1 MNSNRRVLL
10 FVLSS
15 VLILL
20 MTSLAGYFFGFNWT
34 PFNRVNLIS
43 DLVVKPADSTVIQ
56 EDTTGMTLPPIVI
69 EKKPYEDFALYQR
82 AHFITNFHSDTT
94 SSSLQN
100 FVKKLYELKSGKK
113 TKVRIAYFG
122 DSMIE
127 GDLLTQTLRRE
138 LQKTFGGYGVGFVP
152 ITSPVSKFR
161 QTAIADY
168 SNGWEDENF
177 KVGKSSKLFL
187 SGHLFRTKGD
197 WVQITDRTIAPDSVN
212 LEKSLLC
219 GSVIQRVPVSV
230 NNRTFN
236 VETIGQFNRIVLG
249 NDKTTRIKLS
259 IDDEKLPVYGISF
272 ESEFGVFVD
281 NFSFRGIT
289 GIEFA
294 RIDSAFLQS
303 IADNNPY
310 DLIIFQYGVNLLW
323 RPNDNN
329 FNWYSKAM
337 VPIINKFKNC
347 FLGSDFLV
355 VSTTDRAFSY
365 KGEYKS
371 AIGIDSLIRIQ
382 ALLAYQTGSVFY
394 NQFET
399 MGGTNSIVEWAK
411 MKPSLA
417 NKDYVHP
424 NHRGA
429 EILGNYFFSAI
440 LNDYD
445 KYVKSLNN

>member
-15 VLILL
+15 VLIFLL
-20 MTSLAGYFFGFNWT
+20 ASLAGYFFGFKWT
-34 PFNRVNLIS
+34 PFDRINLIS
-43 DLVVKPADSTVIQ
+43 DLVVSPSGPAIAK

-69 EKKPYEDFALYQR
+69 EKRPDEDFALYQR
-82 AHFITNFHSDTT
+82 PHFITNFHSDT
-94 SSSLQN
+94 SASSLQN
-100 FVKKLYELKSGKK
+100 FVKKLHDLKTGKK

-127 GDLLTQTLRRE
+127 GDLLTQTLRKE

-161 QTAIADY
+161 TTAIADY
-168 SNGWEDENF
+168 SDGWEDENF
-177 KVGKSSKLFL
+177 KVGKSRKLFL

-219 GSVIQRVPVSV
+219 GGAIERVPVLV
-230 NNRTFN
+230 NNHTFN

-249 NDKTTRIKLS
+249 TDKKTRIKLS
-259 IDDEKLPVYGISF
+259 VDDEKLPVYGITF
-272 ESEFGVFVD
+272 ESESGVFVD

-294 RIDSAFLQS
+294 RIDSAFLQA
-303 IADNNPY
+303 IADKNPY
-310 DLIIFQYGVNLLW
+310 DLIVFQYGVNLLW
-323 RPNDNN
+323 RPNDIN
-329 FNWYSKAM
+329 FNWYSNAM
-337 VPIINKFKNC
+337 LPIINRFKNC
-347 FLGSDFLV
+347 FQGSDFLV

-399 MGGTNSIVEWAK
+399 MGGANSIVEWAK

-429 EILGNYFFSAI
+429 EILGNYFFEAI
-440 LNDYD
+440 LNDYE